1 MVPWQAVIGSKSNE
15 ELEGKN
21 MEQITIASRIIDTI
35 HFTQEDGRLRVC
47 FVNGAE
53 RTFTGVPS
61 DIVREMASSAS
72 PGDYYLQNV
81 RNCYRRA
88 A

>member
-1 MVPWQAVIGSKSNE
+1 MQ
-15 ELEGKN
+15 
-21 MEQITIASRIIDTI
+21 QIPLASRMIEAI

-47 FVNGAE
+47 FINGAE
-53 RTFTGVPS
+53 RVFTGVPTE
-61 DIVREMASSAS
+61 VVHEMASSPS
-72 PGDYYLQNV
+72 PGDYYLSKV